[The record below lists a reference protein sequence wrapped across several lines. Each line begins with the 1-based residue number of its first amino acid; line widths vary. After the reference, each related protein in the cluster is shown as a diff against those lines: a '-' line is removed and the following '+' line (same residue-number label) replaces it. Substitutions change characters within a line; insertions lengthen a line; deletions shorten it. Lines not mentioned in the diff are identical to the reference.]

1 MTPPVLQGATDLEK
15 QLELLLVENQ
25 CLKAELKSRQSPD
38 AAAESCSRCPHSQ
51 VSDPPTTTTTAASHL
66 GALAHKHTWLFLAG
80 GGVSAEGGAAL
91 GGAGP
96 AEAAAAGPAGAGG
109 AGPKLQPEEPPSAAG
124 GEQAEAGGAA
134 APRGGAQQ
142 APGHAS
148 PGQGEETARWRRARG
163 CRSDRTVLLSRSL
176 QQAALLSC
184 RRRTRSC
191 CSSCVPSSSCRRSC
205 RRSCTS
211 PRGAALS

>member
-25 CLKAELKSRQSPD
+25 RLKAELKSCQSPD

-51 VSDPPTTTTTAASHL
+51 VSDPPTAASHL

-96 AEAAAAGPAGAGG
+96 AEAAAAGTAGAGS
-109 AGPKLQPEEPPSAAG
+109 ARTKLQPEEPPSAAG
-124 GEQAEAGGAA
+124 GEQAEAGGAP

-142 APGHAS
+142 AAGHAS
-148 PGQGEETARWRRARG
+148 PGEGEETARWRQTRG
-163 CRSDRTVLLSRSL
+163 CPSDGTVLVSRSL
-176 QQAALLSC
+176 QQVALLSC
-184 RRRTRSC
+184 RRRTRS
-191 CSSCVPSSSCRRSC
+191 
-205 RRSCTS
+205 
-211 PRGAALS
+211 